1 MRENSGEA
9 QKSDWHGS
17 LPRNDCR
24 QCAQATCTV
33 FSLLVTEGVKGVYFA
48 KSIVRKFYLCY
59 ISPNNEM
66 ERHPM
71 RELLGIT
78 KALADEN
85 RLRALYALRSGEL
98 CLCQIIELLGLAPS
112 TVSRHMA
119 ILWQAR
125 LVEGRKEGRW
135 IFYRLIGSEKP
146 VEVQKALEWICGAL
160 TKTKRIREDGRRLK
174 KILCIDPEE
183 LCRKHRYP
191 GQFNEE

>member
-1 MRENSGEA
+1 
-9 QKSDWHGS
+9 
-17 LPRNDCR
+17 
-24 QCAQATCTV
+24 
-33 FSLLVTEGVKGVYFA
+33 
-48 KSIVRKFYLCY
+48 
-59 ISPNNEM
+59 M

-71 RELLGIT
+71 RELLSIT

-135 IFYRLIGSEKP
+135 IYYRLMGTDRP
-146 VEVQKALEWICGAL
+146 VEVQKAIAWICGAL
-160 TKTKRIREDGRRLK
+160 TKTKRIQEDGRRLK

-191 GQFNEE
+191 GRFNEEFCHLERKSKKTSPRPGQRGSSRIRKTFQGGMEWKKPGP